1 MVWEALA
8 PYVSPPK
15 MPDLVKLKQ
24 LLALLV
30 FHTFYFQVIG
40 SIGVGA
46 AGVGA
51 VAVTDF
57 LLEAASKDTDLRVV
71 AESLDKI
78 FDMFAE
84 DDTDQLAVETRLVP
98 RLKGLVNGFKIK
110 LGIEKKKQQGT
121 TKDFDLVVGMAKS
134 NLTRFIKYKEKRP
147 IVAAALNK

>member
-8 PYVSPPK
+8 PYVSPQK

-30 FHTFYFQVIG
+30 FNKFHFQVIG

>member
-1 MVWEALA
+1 M
-8 PYVSPPK
+8 
-15 MPDLVKLKQ
+15 DLVKLKQ
-24 LLALLV
+24 FLAYIFV
-30 FHTFYFQVIG
+30 FNTFHFQVIG

>member
-1 MVWEALA
+1 M
-8 PYVSPPK
+8 
-15 MPDLVKLKQ
+15 
-24 LLALLV
+24 
-30 FHTFYFQVIG
+30 IG